1 MDLAL
6 LPLQPIHKNV
16 LFKEGTTMP
25 AILEQLEQ
33 SLTGL
38 VNMGTPL
45 SASYN
50 LAANEVHIQVL
61 AFSSTNTSS
70 GIDFIVPPCAV
81 KNGIWTLIWD
91 LVLDSSLSSAQFSSI
106 DFTGPIPSGV
116 EVQDEPAPVSGTQW
130 TATIKNTVTSVNGF
144 SYTIWVAHNDDVKD
158 AVRQDPSI
166 AVVQDP
172 IVG

>member
-6 LPLQPIHKNV
+6 LPLQPFHKNDS
-16 LFKEGTTMP
+16 FQEDTTMP

-38 VNMGTPL
+38 VDMGTPL
-45 SASYN
+45 NAIYN

-61 AFSSTNTSS
+61 AFSSTSTPN
-70 GIDFIVPPCAV
+70 GIDFIAPPVAV
-81 KNGIWTLIWD
+81 KNGTWNLIWD

-106 DFTGPIPSGV
+106 AFSELIPEGVQVTTGPAVAST
-116 EVQDEPAPVSGTQW
+116 TQL
-130 TATIKNTVTSVNGF
+130 TATIKNTVKSVNGF
-144 SYTIWVAHNDDVKD
+144 SYTIGVAPTGDVTD
-158 AVRQDPSI
+158 AVVHDPSI